1 MLNPT
6 ATGAKRGGVLQS
18 PPGHGPQVHGS
29 QVSEGLLPGA
39 ASDRRIA

>member
-18 PPGHGPQVHGS
+18 APDHGPQAHGS
-29 QVSEGLLPGA
+29 QVSEGLLPGT
-39 ASDRRIA
+39 ASDRRVA